1 MYVIYIVLAA
11 DTNNVGENA
20 GIIPAINAA
29 KNKNPYIL
37 IPMIMFAVEN
47 FIDYQIMSFHFIT
60 FMCMVCHMYN
70 ELDECKTQDEI
81 NIKYL
86 IPKEGTNS

>member
-29 KNKNPYIL
+29 TGLN
-37 IPMIMFAVEN
+37 VER
-47 FIDYQIMSFHFIT
+47 
-60 FMCMVCHMYN
+60 
-70 ELDECKTQDEI
+70 
-81 NIKYL
+81 
-86 IPKEGTNS
+86 

>member
-1 MYVIYIVLAA
+1 
-11 DTNNVGENA
+11 
-20 GIIPAINAA
+20 
-29 KNKNPYIL
+29 
-37 IPMIMFAVEN
+37 MIMFAVEN